1 MAGLG
6 RVNELPLFKLLFAL
20 RVLLHSDAIL
30 QVGCVTTATAVAVAA
45 AATAV
50 CECVEAIIMD

>member
-6 RVNELPLFKLLFAL
+6 WVNELPLFKLLFAL

-30 QVGCVTTATAVAVAA
+30 QVGCVTTTTAA
-45 AATAV
+45 AV